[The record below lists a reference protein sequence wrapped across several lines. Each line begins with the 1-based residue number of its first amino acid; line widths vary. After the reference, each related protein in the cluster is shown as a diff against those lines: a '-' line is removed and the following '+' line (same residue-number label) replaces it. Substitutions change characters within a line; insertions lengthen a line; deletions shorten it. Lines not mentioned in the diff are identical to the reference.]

1 MWKCYLKGQLLN
13 ALIRISAEINSNKKF
28 DILLPDIVK
37 ITGDYLKVSNAS
49 IVLIDWD
56 TLTINCYTGYSSYHN
71 SLSVKQGVTGDVA
84 KYGTEYIVNKKS
96 YSSAGKS
103 FLALPLKTGSKIL
116 GVFNLTDKD
125 DNYFNDDDVLTAR
138 YVASQCA
145 LAIERHN
152 IYNKMRA
159 NENLQAIGLL
169 KSSVAHDIS
178 NLTAIVD
185 VYLGLM
191 EEEVDKSSTIY
202 EYVNAVKSEMKRIS
216 ILATDMLDLSKD
228 KLVVHK
234 TKFKISELVNELK
247 LYSEAF
253 SKTSNAKVEF
263 YIKCDDE
270 IVADR
275 NRLFRVFFN
284 LLNNAGSA
292 VKENGRICFSVKKTG
307 RDITFLVAD
316 NGKGIRKEDIGKLFQ
331 PFYTSGKIKGTG
343 LGLAVVHDIIEAHNG
358 SIRVR
363 STLGSYTCFLIRIP
377 QDG

>member
-1 MWKCYLKGQLLN
+1 MKGPLLN
-13 ALIRISAEINSNKKF
+13 VLIKISAEINSTMEL
-28 DILLPDIVK
+28 DTLLPDIVK
-37 ITGDYLKVSNAS
+37 ITGDYLKVRNAS
-49 IVLIDWD
+49 IMLIDWD
-56 TLTINCYTGYSSYHN
+56 TLTINCYTGCSPHHN
-71 SLSVKQGVTGDVA
+71 SLSVKQGIIGDVA
-84 KYGTEYIVNKKS
+84 GTGTEYIVNKKS
-96 YSSAGKS
+96 SSSSKS
-103 FLALPLKTGSKIL
+103 FLALPLKAGSKIL

-125 DNYFNDDDVLTAR
+125 EDYFNDDDVSIAR
-138 YVASQCA
+138 YIASQCA

-178 NLTAIVD
+178 NLLAIAD

-191 EEEVDKSSTIY
+191 EDEVDKSSTIY
-202 EYVNAVKSEMKRIS
+202 EYVKAVKSEMKRIS

-247 LYSEAF
+247 LYSETF
-253 SKTSNAKVEF
+253 SKNSNAKVEF
-263 YIKCDDE
+263 HIKCDDE
-270 IVADR
+270 IAADK

-284 LLNNAGSA
+284 LLNNAGDA
-292 VKENGRICFSVKKTG
+292 VKENGRIIFAVKKTG
-307 RDITFLVAD
+307 KDITFLVAD
-316 NGKGIRKEDIGKLFQ
+316 NGKGIQKEDIGKLFQ

-343 LGLAVVHDIIEAHNG
+343 LGLAVVHDIIEAHSG

-377 QDG
+377 KDG